1 MQKSGDIQVESF
13 IKTYN
18 KTLQSMA
25 TSDGTLVGVYKV
37 IFQLYD
43 ANKSHRKNAMVFSRR
58 VLIFIK
64 TALNT
69 I

>member
-37 IFQLYD
+37 IFYFMTQT
-43 ANKSHRKNAMVFSRR
+43 KVTEKMQ
-58 VLIFIK
+58 
-64 TALNT
+64 
-69 I
+69 